1 MNYIKYIGFLLG
13 VFYLTACNIN
23 KNLMFREPQGEI
35 TAADSI
41 PLKPISDYTITQ
53 NDLFEFQLFTNNG
66 EKIIDGMT
74 GLNPEIKQTK
84 TITYL
89 VRSDG
94 TTDLPLLGAVHLE
107 GLTIKK
113 CEDTLSKLY
122 QLKSG
127 YNNPF
132 VQVKITNR
140 RVIVFTGNGSDAK
153 VVNLQNDNTTLME
166 VIALA
171 GGIADRGKSEKVK
184 LMRVDNGTRKVYT
197 MDLSTI
203 DGLKYADLI
212 VQANDYIYV
221 EPREQVAKEFLNN
234 SAPILSLFSSV
245 LVIFTVITTLK

>member
-1 MNYIKYIGFLLG
+1 M
-13 VFYLTACNIN
+13 
-23 KNLMFREPQGEI
+23 
-35 TAADSI
+35 
-41 PLKPISDYTITQ
+41 
-53 NDLFEFQLFTNNG
+53 
-66 EKIIDGMT
+66 
-74 GLNPEIKQTK
+74 
-84 TITYL
+84 
-89 VRSDG
+89 
-94 TTDLPLLGAVHLE
+94 
-107 GLTIKK
+107 
-113 CEDTLSKLY
+113 SKLY

>member
-1 MNYIKYIGFLLG
+1 MNYLKYIGFLFG
-13 VFYLTACNIN
+13 VFFLSACNIN

-66 EKIIDGMT
+66 EKIIDGMN
-74 GLNPEIKQTK
+74 GINPEIKQTK

-89 VRSDG
+89 VRTDG
-94 TTDLPLLGAVHLE
+94 TSDLPLLGAVHLE

-122 QLKSG
+122 LQKGFLD
-127 YNNPF
+127 PF
-132 VQVKITNR
+132 VQVKITNK
-140 RVIVFTGNGSDAK
+140 RVIVFNGNGAESK
-153 VVNLQNDNTTLME
+153 VVGLQNDNTTLME

-171 GGIADRGKSEKVK
+171 GGISDRGKSEKVK
-184 LMRVDNGTRKVYT
+184 VMRIENDTRKVYT

-212 VQANDYIYV
+212 VQANDYIYI
-221 EPREQVAKEFLNN
+221 EPREQVAKEVLNN
-234 SAPILSLFSSV
+234 SAPIISLLSSV
-245 LVIFTVITTLK
+245 LVIFTVLTTIK

>member
-1 MNYIKYIGFLLG
+1 MKNIKYIGFLIG

-35 TAADSI
+35 TAVDSI
-41 PLKPISDYTITQ
+41 PLKPISEYTISQ

-66 EKIIDGMT
+66 EKIIDGMN
-74 GLNPEIKQTK
+74 GINSEIKQLK

-94 TTDLPLLGAVHLE
+94 TSDLPLLGTVHLE

-127 YNNPF
+127 YIDPF

-153 VVNLQNDNTTLME
+153 VVSLQNDNTTLME

-171 GGIADRGKSEKVK
+171 GGIASRGKSEHVK
-184 LMRVDNGTRKVYT
+184 LMRIENGKRKVYS

-212 VQANDYIYV
+212 VQANDFIYV
-221 EPREQVAKEFLNN
+221 EPREQVAKEVLNN
-234 SAPILSLFSSV
+234 TAPIISLLTSV
-245 LVIFTVITTLK
+245 LVIFTVLTTLK

>member
-1 MNYIKYIGFLLG
+1 MNYLKYIGFLLG

-41 PLKPISDYTITQ
+41 PLKPTSEYTITQ

-66 EKIIDGMT
+66 EKIIDGMN
-74 GLNPEIKQTK
+74 GINPEIKQTK
-84 TITYL
+84 TITYV

-94 TTDLPLLGAVHLE
+94 TSDLPLLGAVHLE

-122 QLKSG
+122 LQKGFLDP
-127 YNNPF
+127 YI
-132 VQVKITNR
+132 QVKITNS
-140 RVIVFTGNGSDAK
+140 RVIVFTGNGADAK
-153 VVNLQNDNTTLME
+153 VVNLQNNNTTLME

-212 VQANDYIYV
+212 VQANDYIYI

-234 SAPILSLFSSV
+234 TAPILSLFTSV

>member
-1 MNYIKYIGFLLG
+1 MNYLKYIGFLFG
-13 VFYLTACNIN
+13 VFFLSACNIN

-66 EKIIDGMT
+66 EKIIDGMN
-74 GLNPEIKQTK
+74 GINPEIKQTK

-94 TTDLPLLGAVHLE
+94 TSDLPLLGAVHLE

-122 QLKSG
+122 LQKGFLD
-127 YNNPF
+127 PF
-132 VQVKITNR
+132 VQVKITNK
-140 RVIVFTGNGSDAK
+140 RVIVFNGNGAESK
-153 VVNLQNDNTTLME
+153 VVGLQNDNTTLME

-171 GGIADRGKSEKVK
+171 GGISDRGKSEKVK
-184 LMRVDNGTRKVYT
+184 LMRIENDTRKVYT

-212 VQANDYIYV
+212 VQANDYIYI
-221 EPREQVAKEFLNN
+221 EPREQVAKEVLNN
-234 SAPILSLFSSV
+234 SAPIISLLSSV
-245 LVIFTVITTLK
+245 LVIFTVLTTIK

>member
-1 MNYIKYIGFLLG
+1 MNYLKYIGFLLG

-41 PLKPISDYTITQ
+41 PLKPTSEYTITQ

-66 EKIIDGMT
+66 EKIIDGMN
-74 GLNPEIKQTK
+74 GINPEIKQTK

-94 TTDLPLLGAVHLE
+94 TSDLPLLGAVHLE

-122 QLKSG
+122 VQKGFLDP
-127 YNNPF
+127 YI
-132 VQVKITNR
+132 QVKITNS
-140 RVIVFTGNGSDAK
+140 RVIVFTGNGADAK
-153 VVNLQNDNTTLME
+153 VVNLQNNNTTLME

-212 VQANDYIYV
+212 VQANDYIYI

-234 SAPILSLFSSV
+234 TAPILSLFTSV

>member
-1 MNYIKYIGFLLG
+1 MNYLKYIGFLLG

-41 PLKPISDYTITQ
+41 PLKPTSEYTITQ

-66 EKIIDGMT
+66 EKIIDGMN
-74 GLNPEIKQTK
+74 GINPEIKQTK

-94 TTDLPLLGAVHLE
+94 TSDLPLLGAVHLE

-122 QLKSG
+122 LQKGFLDP
-127 YNNPF
+127 YI
-132 VQVKITNR
+132 QVKITNS
-140 RVIVFTGNGSDAK
+140 RVIVFTGNGADAK
-153 VVNLQNDNTTLME
+153 VVNLQNNNTTLME

-184 LMRVDNGTRKVYT
+184 LMRVDNATRKVYT

-212 VQANDYIYV
+212 VQANDYIYI

-234 SAPILSLFSSV
+234 TAPILSLFTSV